1 MTAGTDGTS
10 RVTDARQPVA
20 EPRLLWVDVAKGLSI
35 LWIAYFH
42 LFQEAVHGGRAVNPI
57 PPRYAV
63 RLAAFCVPAVDE
75 AWLAGAACVARALV
89 GSFTLL
95 GFHAVGV
102 FLLLSGFSLA
112 RALGDAPRP
121 VRGWAGWY
129 RRRLVRLFP
138 LYWAAHAVILVAAA
152 LVRLDEPLDAR
163 LLVSLTGLR
172 LWPIETA
179 WFYFNPSFWY
189 FTLLLQLY
197 AVFPLLWWLVRR
209 SGPLAFAAGIL
220 TVTAAV
226 RWQLFAGWAISTHW
240 AEGGFFAGRM
250 AEFGCGVALGT
261 WHRRD
266 RLATEAR
273 LFRPSSVTLGLVLWW
288 LGIVSYRSTAG
299 YCFTNSLIGAGLF
312 VVVANVAE
320 WLANAGRVATPL
332 ARIGAY
338 SYGIFLLHQPF
349 VMKAGEQMTGW
360 PTPSFVFGATAVV
373 GALVAASIPIERA
386 VNRLTD
392 RVIAARAARRPAP
405 V

>member
-1 MTAGTDGTS
+1 MSGGTEALAGGGGRAGS
-10 RVTDARQPVA
+10 
-20 EPRLLWVDVAKGLSI
+20 PRLGWVDVAKGLSI

-57 PPRYAV
+57 PARYTV
-63 RLAAFCVPAVDE
+63 RLAGFCVAAVDE
-75 AWLAGAACVARALV
+75 SWLHGASCVARALV

-102 FLLLSGFSLA
+102 FLVLSGFGLA
-112 RALGDAPRP
+112 SALGEQERP
-121 VRGWAGWY
+121 ARGWASWY
-129 RRRLVRLFP
+129 RRRLLRLFP
-138 LYWAAHAVILVAAA
+138 LYWAAHVVLLVMGPLA
-152 LVRLDEPLDAR
+152 RLDEPIDAR

-197 AVFPLLWWLVRR
+197 AVFPLLWHVARR
-209 SGPLAFAAGIL
+209 LGPLPFALGAVA
-220 TVTAAV
+220 VTATV
-226 RWQLFAGWAISTHW
+226 RWVLFAGWPISTHW
-240 AEGGFFAGRM
+240 AEGGLFAGRM
-250 AEFGCGVALGT
+250 AEFALGISLGR

-273 LFRPSSVTLGLVLWW
+273 LFRPAALVGGLALWW
-288 LGIVSYRSTAG
+288 LGIVSYRSTFG
-299 YCFTNSLIGAGLF
+299 YCFTNALVGAGLF

-320 WLANAGRVATPL
+320 WLARAERPAAPL

-349 VMKAGEQMTGW
+349 VMNAGDRLQGC
-360 PTPSFVFGATAVV
+360 PTARFALASTAVV
-373 GALVAASIPIERA
+373 GAVVVGSTGIERVVA
-386 VNRLTD
+386 RLTD
-392 RVIAARAARRPAP
+392 RAVELRAARRPAP